1 MALPTSDEISVPHIN
16 TNNPLQ
22 IYYTSLESRLGYRL
36 VLGGTR
42 HFGFY
47 PKSTSWPFPIGRALR
62 SMEDHLFT
70 TLSLQPDQ
78 NHTPLV
84 LDAGCGVGHVAI
96 HMASK
101 GLKIHGIDV
110 VDHHIEKA
118 KRNVSARGLG
128 DVVTVRKM
136 DYHHLDGFEDE
147 MFDGAYTMETFV
159 HATDPE
165 RALAEFFRV
174 LKPGGRLALYE
185 YDHEKSES
193 APSYLGSHLD
203 QINKY
208 AAMPSNALFEKGVL
222 PRMLEDAG
230 FEDVVVEDLSKNI
243 EPMLRLFF
251 VLGMVPYL
259 FVRLLGME
267 KRFVNTVAGV
277 DGYLGRRYWR
287 YVVVSARKPKEEKGS
302 GGEGDARQRKV

>member
-1 MALPTSDEISVPHIN
+1 MTSEPGSSTPQIN
-16 TNNPLQ
+16 TNSSLQ
-22 IYYTSLESRLGYRL
+22 NYYTSLESRLGYRL

-47 PKSTSWPFPIGRALR
+47 SKSTSWPFPISRALR
-62 SMEDHLFT
+62 RMEDHLFG
-70 TLSLQPDQ
+70 TLRLERGSS
-78 NHTPLV
+78 V

-101 GLKIHGIDV
+101 GLKVHGIDV

-118 KRNVSARGLG
+118 KRNISISGMD
-128 DVVTVRKM
+128 DVVSVRKM
-136 DYHHLDGFEDE
+136 DYHHLDGFENE
-147 MFDGAYTMETFV
+147 TFDGAYTMETFV

-174 LKPGGRLALYE
+174 LKPGGRLGLYE

-193 APSYLGSHLD
+193 APRYLGPHLD
-203 QINKY
+203 KINKY

-222 PRMLEDAG
+222 PQMLEDAG

-251 VLGMVPYL
+251 VLGVVPYL
-259 FVRLLGME
+259 FVRLFGLE
-267 KRFVNTVAGV
+267 RRFVNTVAGV
-277 DGYLGRRYWR
+277 EGYLGRSYWR
-287 YVVVSARKPKEEKGS
+287 YVVVSARKPQEKNGT
-302 GGEGDARQRKV
+302 GAAADTRKRGA